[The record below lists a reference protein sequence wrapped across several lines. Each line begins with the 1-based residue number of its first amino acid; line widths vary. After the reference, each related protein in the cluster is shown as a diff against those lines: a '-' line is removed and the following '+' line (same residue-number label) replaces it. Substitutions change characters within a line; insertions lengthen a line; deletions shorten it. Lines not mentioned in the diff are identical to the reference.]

1 MLGLFLAGSSSHLAP
16 RRSFQ
21 VDAVE

>member
-21 VDAVE
+21 VAAVE

>member
-16 RRSFQ
+16 RRLFQ